1 MNPYVG
7 APVVVNVAAAH
18 NGGSP
23 YAAALVTAVSPG
35 DGDTTRVNVRVLYD
49 APPNHALPRHHAPEH
64 LTDVAFHSGVT
75 PEEGNKG
82 GLFGCFWPAGSLE
95 LQIQLLT
102 DQQEFLMTE
111 LSTVQS
117 DIDAA
122 TAALNNAAE
131 VLGTA
136 ATSITGVA
144 TDMGT
149 QTTAVQ
155 AALAAFQAANPGA
168 DTTALDTAVSGLSTP
183 LAALQAAATALQSAD
198 TALDSAVTSA
208 STAAGSA
215 TTTGTSTTEPASPA
229 PVTGGDTGAAS

>member
-1 MNPYVG
+1 MTPYVG
-7 APVVVNVAAAH
+7 APVVVNVASQH

-23 YAAALVTAVSPG
+23 HAAALVTAV
-35 DGDTTRVNVRVLYD
+35 DGDRVNVRVLYD
-49 APPNHALPRHHAPEH
+49 SPPHLLPRHAPEH

-82 GLFGCFWPAGSLE
+82 GLFGAFWPAGSLE

-111 LSTVQS
+111 LSGIQS

-136 ATSITGVA
+136 ATTITGVA

-183 LAALQAAATALQSAD
+183 LDALQAAATALQSAD